1 MPPESTNPIPAER
14 PVAAGGAAVTVALV
28 DDHEIVGVA
37 LRATIAEIPDL
48 EYAGTV
54 ATVEELLARPV
65 LPHLVLLD
73 LRLADGSS
81 PVRNVELLTAAS
93 IRVLGYTSGE
103 SPFLVR
109 AAAGT
114 AVLGIIRKSESV
126 ATLSDAL
133 QKAARN
139 EPVVSADWASALDTD
154 PALKSAGLSAQEQ
167 RVLALFAGGVKAQV
181 VASEV
186 GIALSTV
193 DDYVRRIRTKYE
205 RIQRPAYTKID
216 LYKRAVEDGFLPLPD
231 RSSDRRSQ

>member
-1 MPPESTNPIPAER
+1 MSPESASPIPSNSAVPAESN
-14 PVAAGGAAVTVALV
+14 VVSVALV

-37 LRATIAEIPDL
+37 LRATIAEMPGLD
-48 EYAGTV
+48 YVGTV
-54 ATVEELLARPV
+54 ATVDELLAREV
-65 LPHLVLLD
+65 RPHLVLLD

-81 PVRNVELLTAAS
+81 PVRNVELLTAAG

-103 SPFLVR
+103 SPFLMR

-114 AVLGIIRKSESV
+114 AMLGIIRKSESV
-126 ATLSDAL
+126 ATLSEAL
-133 QKAARN
+133 QKAAKDQ
-139 EPVVSADWASALDTD
+139 PVVSADWASALDTD
-154 PALKSAGLSAQEQ
+154 PALKSAGLSGQEQ
-167 RVLALFAGGVKAQV
+167 RVLTLFAGGVKAQV
-181 VASEV
+181 VASDV

-231 RSSDRRSQ
+231 SSAGRGNQ

>member
-1 MPPESTNPIPAER
+1 MSPESTNPIPSKP
-14 PVAAGGAAVTVALV
+14 PVAADGVAVTVALV

-37 LRATIAEIPDL
+37 LRATIADIPGL

-54 ATVEELLARPV
+54 STVEELLSRPIR
-65 LPHLVLLD
+65 PNLVLLD

-93 IRVLGYTSGE
+93 MSVLGYTSGE

-114 AVLGIIRKSESV
+114 AMLGIIRKSESV

-231 RSSDRRSQ
+231 RSIDRKKQ

>member
-1 MPPESTNPIPAER
+1 MAPESANPIPAD
-14 PVAAGGAAVTVALV
+14 GATPPTTGVVTVALV

-37 LRATIAEIPDL
+37 LRTTIAEITGLD
-48 EYAGTV
+48 YMGTV
-54 ATVEELLARPV
+54 ATVDELLRLPVRPQ
-65 LPHLVLLD
+65 LVLLD

-81 PVRNVELLTAAS
+81 PIRNVELLTAEG

-114 AVLGIIRKSESV
+114 AMLGIIRKSESV

-133 QKAARN
+133 QKAARD

-231 RSSDRRSQ
+231 RSTVRKNQ

>member
-1 MPPESTNPIPAER
+1 MSPESTNPIPDDS
-14 PVAAGGAAVTVALV
+14 PVAVESNVVTVALV

-37 LRATIAEIPDL
+37 LRATIAEIPGL
-48 EYAGTV
+48 QYVGTV
-54 ATVEELLARPV
+54 ATVEELLTRPV
-65 LPHLVLLD
+65 RPQLVLLD

-81 PVRNVELLTAAS
+81 PVRNVELLTAAG

-114 AVLGIIRKSESV
+114 AMLGIIRKSETV

-133 QKAARN
+133 KKAARD

-167 RVLALFAGGVKAQV
+167 RVLTLFAGGVKAQV

-231 RSSDRRSQ
+231 RSTERKNQ

>member
-1 MPPESTNPIPAER
+1 MPPESANPKPLDDSVDSV
-14 PVAAGGAAVTVALV
+14 PNVVTVALI

-37 LRATIAEIPDL
+37 LRATIAELPGL

-54 ATVEELLARPV
+54 ATVDELLTRDV
-65 LPHLVLLD
+65 RPHLALLD

-81 PVRNVELLTAAS
+81 PIRNVDLLTAAG

-114 AVLGIIRKSESV
+114 AMLGIIRKSESV

-133 QKAARN
+133 QKAAHD

-167 RVLALFAGGVKAQV
+167 RVLTLFAGGVKAQV

-186 GIALSTV
+186 GIALGTV
-193 DDYVRRIRTKYE
+193 DDYVRRIRAKYA
-205 RIQRPAYTKID
+205 RIQRPAHTKID

-231 RSSDRRSQ
+231 RSTERGNQ

>member
-1 MPPESTNPIPAER
+1 MSPESTTPTPAQSPIDA
-14 PVAAGGAAVTVALV
+14 VGAAVTVALV

-37 LRATIAEIPDL
+37 LRTTIAEIPGL

-54 ATVEELLARPV
+54 ATVEELLAGPV

-81 PVRNVELLTAAS
+81 PVRNVELLTAAGL
-93 IRVLGYTSGE
+93 RVLGYTSGE

-114 AVLGIIRKSESV
+114 AMLGIIRKSESV
-126 ATLSDAL
+126 AILSDAL

-154 PALKSAGLSAQEQ
+154 PALESAGLSAQEQ

-231 RSSDRRSQ
+231 RSSDRSGQ

>member
-1 MPPESTNPIPAER
+1 MSPESANPTPLAHVTPSTTN
-14 PVAAGGAAVTVALV
+14 VVKVALV

-37 LRATIAEIPDL
+37 LRATIAEMPGL
-48 EYAGTV
+48 EYVGTV
-54 ATVEELLARPV
+54 ATVAEVLAIEAR
-65 LPHLVLLD
+65 PHLVLLD

-81 PVRNVELLTAAS
+81 PVRNVELLTAAG

-103 SPFLVR
+103 SPYLMR

-114 AVLGIIRKSESV
+114 AMLGIIRKSESV
-126 ATLSDAL
+126 ATLAEAL
-133 QKAARN
+133 KKAARD

-154 PALKSAGLSAQEQ
+154 PDLKSAGLSAQEQ

-186 GIALSTV
+186 GIALGTV

-231 RSSDRRSQ
+231 RSTGRGNQ

>member
-1 MPPESTNPIPAER
+1 MSPQNSNPTPSGRIVPGEPKVVR
-14 PVAAGGAAVTVALV
+14 VALV

-37 LRATIAEIPDL
+37 LRATIAELPGL
-48 EYAGTV
+48 EYVGTV
-54 ATVEELLARPV
+54 ATVDALLTNETR
-65 LPHLVLLD
+65 PHLVLLD

-81 PVRNVELLTAAS
+81 PVRNVELLTAAG

-114 AVLGIIRKSESV
+114 AMLGIIRKSESV

-133 QKAARN
+133 QKAAN
-139 EPVVSADWASALDTD
+139 DEPVVSADWASALDTD
-154 PALKSAGLSAQEQ
+154 PALKSAGLSGQEQ
-167 RVLALFAGGVKAQV
+167 RVLTLFAGGVKAQV

-193 DDYVRRIRTKYE
+193 DDYVRRIRAKYE
-205 RIQRPAYTKID
+205 RIQRPAHTKID

-231 RSSDRRSQ
+231 SSSGRGDR